1 MRHTLG
7 MCFNWKVL
15 AGLAAV
21 GVAVLLLAPATALA
35 LLPLLVLAI
44 CPLSM
49 GAMMFAMRQHGT
61 ETSASRHEAASP
73 ASPEV
78 KRARLAALREE
89 EQRLEL
95 ELATCTVDG
104 SEKSAP
110 AATSPSAPQVA
121 S

>member
-7 MCFNWKVL
+7 MCFNSKVL
-15 AGLAAV
+15 VGLAAV
-21 GVAVLLLAPATALA
+21 GVAVLVLAPATALA

-49 GAMMFAMRQHGT
+49 GAMMYTMRGHGT
-61 ETSASRHEAASP
+61 ETRTSSREAASP
-73 ASPEV
+73 ASLEV

-89 EQRLEL
+89 ERRLEL
-95 ELATCTVDG
+95 DLAACSDSFETP
-104 SEKSAP
+104 AP